1 MTGQQSATVF
11 ITLSCMIPFHST
23 QHDWTTKCH
32 RIHNVVMIH
41 YTFFVL
47 APLTLPWLANASL
60 NRCSRNGLLGL
71 LTMMRHRLAMICARL
86 HDSPMPTVR
95 CVCVNYN
102 CLSVIGGVCS
112 GLSCQLG
119 SFSSMMSKVFEWAAQ
134 EFCGPVAHWRTSKK

>member
-1 MTGQQSATVF
+1 MTMMFDDCLQESCHTVRSCYIVLNKEKGRKGKMGSEAMKQEKLDLADATAIQSSQC
-11 ITLSCMIPFHST
+11 TLHS
-23 QHDWTTKCH
+23 H
-32 RIHNVVMIH
+32 
-41 YTFFVL
+41 
-47 APLTLPWLANASL
+47 
-60 NRCSRNGLLGL
+60 GL
-71 LTMMRHRLAMICARL
+71 LTMMLHRLAMICARL

-119 SFSSMMSKVFEWAAQ
+119 GFSSMMSKVFEWAAQ